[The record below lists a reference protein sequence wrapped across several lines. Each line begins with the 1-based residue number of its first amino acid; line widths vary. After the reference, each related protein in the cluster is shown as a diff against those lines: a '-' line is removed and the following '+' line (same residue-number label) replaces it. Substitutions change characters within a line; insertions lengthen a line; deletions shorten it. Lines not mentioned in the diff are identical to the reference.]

1 MMKFK
6 NNEKSMEL
14 CLIGFHPPIFFFEC
28 SFKKRIKENCKSIST
43 GETCITYKYEEVNN
57 FDINDIHI
65 LTQSLTLKNLD
76 FRCERIKKD
85 NVKRVEEG
93 RNRININGPPNKSKI
108 IIISDCIFIGF
119 WLK

>member
-1 MMKFK
+1 MKKFK

-14 CLIGFHPPIFFFEC
+14 CLIGFHTPIFFFEF
-28 SFKKRIKENCKSIST
+28 SF
-43 GETCITYKYEEVNN
+43 KYEEVNN

-93 RNRININGPPNKSKI
+93 RNRININRPPNKSKI
-108 IIISDCIFIGF
+108 IIIIISDCIFKGF
-119 WLK
+119 GSNRG